1 MLGLKR
7 RHTYDELLNIIKSDG
22 EKKVELPNRI
32 ASQIRGSIKYQGLL
46 NDHLNELQEIQNKV
60 HKQSILTHEI
70 RQQKGTGNHQI
81 NMRLSNDGDNDGDN
95 DSAMPPLE
103 SIDGSSSTNNTSSS
117 SSNNTSSSSSSS
129 SSSDITSTISSVESE
144 LERIGRRRNEITKP
158 DTEYMSVEDKMMKDV
173 RTKLDEAI
181 TKGSTIPGA
190 YDKKMDE
197 MMTAFFNLELTML
210 GPKFADVLKDIHQ
223 RIQEVNDP
231 RNFVYWSGKIKEE
244 EQKDIREHVDILYQD
259 YLKFKAHVH
268 VKMPEYPSILK
279 AVRVARE
286 DAGKGIFEGVKDKN
300 LLKYKNKETVRI
312 DKVNN

>member
-103 SIDGSSSTNNTSSS
+103 TITNNS
-117 SSNNTSSSSSSS
+117 SSNNTSSSSSSSS

-144 LERIGRRRNEITKP
+144 LERIGRRRKEITKP

-173 RTKLDEAI
+173 RTDVMRTMRAEVCDVQCSL
-181 TKGSTIPGA
+181 
-190 YDKKMDE
+190 
-197 MMTAFFNLELTML
+197 LTR
-210 GPKFADVLKDIHQ
+210 K
-223 RIQEVNDP
+223 
-231 RNFVYWSGKIKEE
+231 
-244 EQKDIREHVDILYQD
+244 
-259 YLKFKAHVH
+259 
-268 VKMPEYPSILK
+268 
-279 AVRVARE
+279 
-286 DAGKGIFEGVKDKN
+286 
-300 LLKYKNKETVRI
+300 
-312 DKVNN
+312 

>member
-103 SIDGSSSTNNTSSS
+103 TITNNS
-117 SSNNTSSSSSSS
+117 SSNNTSSSSSSSS
-129 SSSDITSTISSVESE
+129 SSSDITSTISSVEDE
-144 LERIGRRRNEITKP
+144 LERKKQDQLKRITEP
-158 DTEYMSVEDKMMKDV
+158 DTREYISKSIEGKMLEERAKINKAV
-173 RTKLDEAI
+173 TE
-181 TKGSTIPGA
+181 GSTKKGA
-190 YDKKMDE
+190 YDKKFME
-197 MMTAFFNLELTML
+197 MWRAFKNYELGDNKEFESDLLEL
-210 GPKFADVLKDIHQ
+210 HY
-223 RIQEVNDP
+223 RIKHIGDYTNPEE
-231 RNFVYWSGKIKEE
+231 FKEE
-244 EQKDIREHVDILYQD
+244 RDKINEGIDELYGE
-259 YLKFKAHVH
+259 YLKFKSAVHVH
-268 VKMPEYPSILK
+268 IPEYAAMHKEAMAKVK
-279 AVRVARE
+279 A
-286 DAGKGIFEGVKDKN
+286 K
-300 LLKYKNKETVRI
+300 
-312 DKVNN
+312 